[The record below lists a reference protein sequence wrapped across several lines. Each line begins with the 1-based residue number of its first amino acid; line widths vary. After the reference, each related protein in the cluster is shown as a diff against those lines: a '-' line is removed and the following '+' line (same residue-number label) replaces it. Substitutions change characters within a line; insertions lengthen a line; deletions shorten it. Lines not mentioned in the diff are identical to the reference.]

1 MTADDQP
8 SLFDLRVPLGDLSVG
23 DQFSHSGWDLSEVT
37 ERTADTVTWVTTDT
51 VNGRSFG
58 GNSTTALQRVV
69 ERR

>member
-8 SLFDLRVPLGDLSVG
+8 SLFDLRVPLGDLDVG

-51 VNGRSFG
+51 VNGRRVGESM
-58 GNSTTALQRVV
+58 SRALSRVV